1 MDIRSV
7 RIKTICECIDHCFAF
22 ARWCEDF
29 APFLDPEDMQ
39 AGLDRGAE
47 LISDAS
53 RLMSFIALR
62 KLDDFLRATKANK
75 DDLIASDL
83 GIDARTVLGDA
94 GETLL
99 TKDEREKV
107 NKGVAHLTEQ
117 LTLDPESEVDL
128 QAILK
133 RSLPVL
139 SRLAAKLRDADTKKE
154 ATHWLDK
161 TEKLIKHAATQ

>member
-1 MDIRSV
+1 MV
-7 RIKTICECIDHCFAF
+7 
-22 ARWCEDF
+22 ED
-29 APFLDPEDMQ
+29 DPKDV
-39 AGLDRGAE
+39 E
-47 LISDAS
+47 LT
-53 RLMSFIALR
+53 LTALEEYN
-62 KLDDFLRATKANK
+62 LANEVAVK

-133 RSLPVL
+133 RALPVL
-139 SRLAAKLRDADTKKE
+139 SRLVAKLRDADTKKE